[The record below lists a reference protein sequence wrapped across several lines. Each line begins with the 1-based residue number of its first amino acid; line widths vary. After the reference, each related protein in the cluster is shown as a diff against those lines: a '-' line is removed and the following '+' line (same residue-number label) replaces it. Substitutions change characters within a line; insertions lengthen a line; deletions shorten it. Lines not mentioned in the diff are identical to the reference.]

1 MKRQGD
7 GGRIF
12 LPLSRRQAIGR
23 APRPGSLAVVAVA
36 LLGALL
42 ALSACGEEPPA
53 RLGAI
58 PVPPSGSTE
67 IPEDVLPFDRAAVAG
82 SIQSMAGAGTVEV
95 RVYLVSAGTTFQALE
110 SHYQGFLDAG
120 WQAQETPALAAA
132 REQGQAPVL
141 WSNEGTGE
149 ILSLQYTQAPAYGG
163 NLLIVLH
170 ATKEHAQTSGRGT
183 TLPA

>member
-12 LPLSRRQAIGR
+12 LPLSRWQAIGR
-23 APRPGSLAVVAVA
+23 ALRPGTLAVAAVA
-36 LLGALL
+36 LLVTLL

-58 PVPPSGSTE
+58 PVPPPGAAE

-95 RVYLVSAGTTFQALE
+95 RVYLVPAGTTFQALE
-110 SHYQGFLDAG
+110 SHYRGFLDEG

-132 REQGQAPVL
+132 REQGQAAVL
-141 WSNEGTGE
+141 WSNDGTGE
-149 ILSLQYTQAPAYGG
+149 ILSLQYMQAPDFGG
-163 NLLIVLH
+163 NLLIVLY
-170 ATKEHAQTSGRGT
+170 ASKEQAQTGGRGT
-183 TLPA
+183 RAPA